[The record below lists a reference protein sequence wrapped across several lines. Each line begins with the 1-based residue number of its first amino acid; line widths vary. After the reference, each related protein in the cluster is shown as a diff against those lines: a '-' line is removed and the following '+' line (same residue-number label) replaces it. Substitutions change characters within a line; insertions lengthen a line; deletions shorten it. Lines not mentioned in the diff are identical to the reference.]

1 MSFTDKLKKFTSEA
15 VEVGKKL
22 TSEAVEK
29 GKGLAEQGKLALDNQ
44 KQQDAIKQAKALI
57 GAYVVDHQL
66 LTEDEFVAAQ
76 LAAISAAYETI
87 AANNDRIA
95 ELKTAD
101 AEEDVEV
108 EFVVSEEVPA
118 EAPAEECCCEAA
130 EADAPAAEA
139 PVSEVSAEA
148 PATITCPVCGAEVPA
163 DSRFCSLC
171 GEKPR

>member
-1 MSFTDKLKKFTSEA
+1 MSFTEKFKKFTSEA

-22 TSEAVEK
+22 TSDAMEK

-66 LTEDEFVAAQ
+66 LTEDDFVAAQ

-95 ELKTAD
+95 ELKTS
-101 AEEDVEV
+101 AEEADVEV
-108 EFVVSEEVPA
+108 EIVCEEAVPA
-118 EAPAEECCCEAA
+118 EPCCCEDAAPAE
-130 EADAPAAEA
+130 AEA
-139 PVSEVSAEA
+139 PSAEEASAPEAA
-148 PATITCPVCGAEVPA
+148 PATVTCPVCGAEVPA
-163 DSRFCSLC
+163 ASRFCSLC
-171 GEKPR
+171 GEKLV

>member
-1 MSFTDKLKKFTSEA
+1 MSFTEKLKKFTSEA
-15 VEVGKKL
+15 VEVGKRL
-22 TSEAVEK
+22 TSDAVEK

-95 ELKTAD
+95 ELKSSAE
-101 AEEDVEV
+101 EEDVEV
-108 EFVVSEEVPA
+108 EIVCE
-118 EAPAEECCCEAA
+118 EAPAEACCCEEAA
-130 EADAPAAEA
+130 SEEGEAPAAAEPAPEA
-139 PVSEVSAEA
+139 A

-163 DSRFCSLC
+163 ASRFCSLC
-171 GEKPR
+171 GEKLV